1 MMPEATTSLNATDE
15 KEQAA
20 FRRLLLAKQLY
31 LHGLDHSN
39 KADALNK
46 MIAVHNFHNAI
57 EIVLRAIFLHH
68 DIRAEKQLNI
78 EFEVM
83 LNEINNHPPF
93 KTQGM
98 RLPYRQELRNL
109 NQLRNLV
116 QHHAVE
122 PPSDTM
128 EDWRVFT
135 RRFLEQACQT
145 YFGLEFNGLSP
156 LDMIEDA
163 TLRYLLKLSLSGIEE
178 NDFKSSL
185 LLAKVVFREVAVSMF
200 RVFPDEVFFSSL
212 YTSVF
217 ISRFHESDL
226 KAALQML
233 DKKSD
238 QAEYHAIVLSSGV
251 SLADYKRFESFPPS
265 FSFSLT
271 GGKPLVD
278 WGQTEP
284 DEETARWVHDFV
296 VTTIVRW
303 QVLGLAP
310 SVSDQA
316 REAIQKLI
324 EENDSELTFKSFL
337 ETYDSH
343 HPKEPPQSQADF
355 GEPPQ
360 E

>member
-1 MMPEATTSLNATDE
+1 MIPEATTSLNATDE

-31 LHGLDHSN
+31 LHGFDHSN
-39 KADALNK
+39 RAGPLDK

-57 EIVLRAIFLHH
+57 EIVLRAIFLHYE
-68 DIRAEKQLNI
+68 IRPEKELNI

-83 LNEINNHPPF
+83 LNEIDKHF
-93 KTQGM
+93 KTQEM
-98 RLPYRQELRNL
+98 KLPYRQDLRNL

-122 PPSDTM
+122 PSSATM
-128 EDWRVFT
+128 DDWRVFT
-135 RRFLEQACQT
+135 RRFLERTCQE
-145 YFGLEFNGLSP
+145 YFGLEFDNLSP
-156 LDMIEDA
+156 LEMIDDEVLKDL
-163 TLRYLLKLSLSGIEE
+163 LRLSLSFIGEG
-178 NDFKSSL
+178 DFKNSL
-185 LLAKVVFREVAVSMF
+185 LLAKSTFRTVAVSIF

-217 ISRFHESDL
+217 ISRFPESDL
-226 KAALQML
+226 KNALQML

-251 SLADYKRFESFPPS
+251 SLADYKRFTSSPPS
-265 FSFSLT
+265 FFFSLT
-271 GGKPLVD
+271 SDKPLMD

-284 DEETARWVHDFV
+284 DEETARWVHEFV

-310 SVSDQA
+310 SISDQA
-316 REAIQKLI
+316 MEAIQKLI
-324 EENDSELTFKSFL
+324 GKTESALTFKSFL

-343 HPKEPPQSQADF
+343 HSKEPPQSQADV
-355 GEPPQ
+355 GEPPP